1 MLIKL
6 LQAKIHRARV
16 TRADLH
22 YEGSC
27 GIDAILLAKSGIR
40 EFQHLE
46 IYNIEN
52 GERFTTYAIEAERGG
67 GEICLNGAAARK
79 ALVGDHLIIAAYAD
93 YDEEELAAYRPV
105 IVLVDESNRLKAK
118 AESGASGAPRP
129 KATARVPPQRS
140 GA

>member
-1 MLIKL
+1 MLISL
-6 LQAKIHRARV
+6 LQAKVHRARV

-27 GIDAILLAKSGIR
+27 GIDEGLLEASGIR

-52 GERFTTYAIEAERGG
+52 GERFTTYAIKSPRGS

-79 ALVGDHLIIAAYAD
+79 AAIGDHLIICAYST
-93 YDEEELAAYRPV
+93 YNESELVKYRPT
-105 IVLVDESNRLKAK
+105 IVVVNDNNRPSRDPVPLASDRNVDETTDFRA
-118 AESGASGAPRP
+118 
-129 KATARVPPQRS
+129 VPYAIS
-140 GA
+140 

>member
-1 MLIKL
+1 MLTRL

-16 TRADLH
+16 TRSDAH

-27 GIDAILLAKSGIR
+27 GIDTILLEKSGIR

-52 GERFTTYAIEAERGG
+52 GERFTTYAIKAERGS

-79 ALVGDHLIIAAYAD
+79 ALVGDHLIICAYCD
-93 YDEEELAAYRPV
+93 YSEEELGAHRPAV
-105 IVLVDESNRLKAK
+105 VLVDESNRAK
-118 AESGASGAPRP
+118 P
-129 KATARVPPQRS
+129 KPE
-140 GA
+140 